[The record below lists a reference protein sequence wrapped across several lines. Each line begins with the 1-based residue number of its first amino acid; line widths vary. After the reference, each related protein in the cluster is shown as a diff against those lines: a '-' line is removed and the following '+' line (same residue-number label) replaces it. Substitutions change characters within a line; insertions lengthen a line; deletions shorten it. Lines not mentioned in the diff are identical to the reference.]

1 MKNKYGNLKCE
12 GCGSYNLKLNVS
24 YDGLDEKSAAGE
36 GSGFRC
42 MVNLIC
48 EDCGRVYTV
57 CRTRDYTDVSDIA
70 DEEDKP

>member
-24 YDGLDEKSAAGE
+24 YDGLDEESAAGE
-36 GSGFRC
+36 GSGFGC
-42 MVNLIC
+42 IVYLSC
-48 EDCGRVYTV
+48 EDCRRVYMI

-70 DEEDKP
+70 DKEDKS

>member
-12 GCGSYNLKLNVS
+12 G
-24 YDGLDEKSAAGE
+24 
-36 GSGFRC
+36 
-42 MVNLIC
+42 
-48 EDCGRVYTV
+48 CGRVYTV